1 MKTIVNIAGIT
12 DHSGSA
18 PLTTYSNA
26 VKTVIQTPNENGKRY
41 RYPVRYVLAATAFL
55 IAAAALAAP
64 LFTFIV
70 ERRTP
75 TEIPSALIF

>member
-12 DHSGSA
+12 DNSGSA

-41 RYPVRYVLAATAFL
+41 RYPVRYDCACCCRPCCDCFFDCGCCKDCSPFHVY
-55 IAAAALAAP
+55 
-64 LFTFIV
+64 
-70 ERRTP
+70 R
-75 TEIPSALIF
+75 